1 MTCVVR
7 NTAAVCGLAII
18 LGILA
23 ILPLTSGCS
32 ESSGLNMNV
41 RKPANERPDLD
52 AAMVAA
58 GVRRIPADEGFNLTS
73 FTSGQAGDS
82 RGRAESAGND
92 GAIAAAEARDGGT
105 AWGEFQLGYCFDN
118 ALGTPLQA
126 TIRLRMKVATATSAL
141 SKEETNRGH
150 AGSAE
155 QARSILAFFVKD
167 TSGLV
172 LRKETLQE
180 SDLEKGAESATRTH
194 DLVYDVR
201 LEAGRGYYLVIGGRV
216 DAHAEA
222 DQTVSC
228 VISVNEAALEIHWKP
243 LPDAA
248 IAAPLPQGAGLTTT
262 TAAAE

>member
-1 MTCVVR
+1 MTCILR
-7 NTAAVCGLAII
+7 HTAAVCGLATI
-18 LGILA
+18 LGSLA
-23 ILPLTSGCS
+23 ILPYSGGCS

-52 AAMVAA
+52 ASAVAA
-58 GVRRIPADEGFNLTS
+58 GVRRIPTDEGFNLTS
-73 FTSGQAGDS
+73 FTSGQAGNS

-92 GAIAAAEARDGGT
+92 GALAAAEARDGGS

-118 ALGTPLQA
+118 TLETPLQA
-126 TIRLRMKVATATSAL
+126 TIRIRMQVAAAISAL
-141 SKEETNRGH
+141 SKDEKNGGPV
-150 AGSAE
+150 GSPQ

-180 SDLEKGAESATRTH
+180 SDLEKGAQSATRTH

-216 DAHAEA
+216 DAQAEA
-222 DQTVSC
+222 GQTVSC
-228 VISVNEAALEIHWKP
+228 VISVSEAALEVHWKP
-243 LPDAA
+243 VPGAA
-248 IAAPLPQGAGLTTT
+248 AESAPPQETAPTTS